1 MKKRKSNLLKNYRKE
16 TINSKYKEISSNYER
31 NGRVDSYNL

>member
-1 MKKRKSNLLKNYRKE
+1 MKKFDLEDRFKE